1 MSITNL
7 KVLSNEQILDLIKL
21 NRDNSNTL
29 KSLIQELN
37 TRANVLCL
45 DVRLPEEVFSQKVLE
60 FLHQQG

>member
-1 MSITNL
+1 MSTTNL
-7 KVLSNEQILDLIKL
+7 KVLSNEQILHLIEL

-29 KSLIQELN
+29 KSLVKELK